1 MHKKIDF
8 NKLLQ
13 ISGENCGRLEEELYK
28 FSKVFEKEFD
38 FKYFLKNPRYAS
50 QDKRKLAQSIFP
62 GFLPLFWDLIELL
75 IKEGLV
81 DRVAEISKEFT
92 KILADMD
99 DKRFDV
105 VVFSEKPTKELIA
118 KAKKKAGDKISLR
131 FEIDPSIL
139 GGFIW
144 KTMDG
149 KMLDA
154 SLRGRLAQ
162 LKEEINA

>member
-1 MHKKIDF
+1 MNKKIDL
-8 NKLLQ
+8 NKLMQ
-13 ISGENCGRLEEELYK
+13 IAGEQDERIEEELYK
-28 FSKVFEKEFD
+28 FSIVFEKEFD
-38 FKYFLKNPRYAS
+38 LKYFLKNPRYAS

-62 GFLPLFWDLIELL
+62 GFSPLFWDLLELL

-81 DRVAEISKEFT
+81 DRIGELSKEFT
-92 KILADMD
+92 KMVAE
-99 DKRFDV
+99 KNGKNYDV
-105 VVFSEKPTKELIA
+105 ITFPEKPAKELMA
-118 KAKKKAGDKISLR
+118 KAKRKAGEEIVLR
-131 FEIDPSIL
+131 FEIDPSII